1 MNSITPAEASGMR
14 GDKEMVSLEAL
25 SELTGFSVDMIKKEI
40 LNKSDKSDDTLTLGE
55 LREAM
60 MTYLDAQFMANE

>member
-1 MNSITPAEASGMR
+1 MNSMTPSEASRMK
-14 GDKEMVSLEAL
+14 GDKDMVSLEAL

-40 LNKSDKSDDTLTLGE
+40 LNKSDKSDESISLGE

-60 MTYLDAQFMANE
+60 VSYLDAQFMVSE

>member
-1 MNSITPAEASGMR
+1 MNSMTPSEASGMR
-14 GDKEMVSLEAL
+14 GDKQMVSLEAL